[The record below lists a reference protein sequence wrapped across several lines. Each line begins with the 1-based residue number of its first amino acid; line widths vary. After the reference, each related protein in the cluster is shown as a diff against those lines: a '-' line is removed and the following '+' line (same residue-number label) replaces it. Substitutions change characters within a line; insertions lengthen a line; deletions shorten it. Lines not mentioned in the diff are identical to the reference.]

1 MNSTINKKILKE
13 YISEIIKE
21 DEEIQKAIMESS
33 KKYGIPYHQMEKIVS
48 NEINKIFI

>member
-21 DEEIQKAIMESS
+21 DDIFGGGGGGGGGAGVGNISS
-33 KKYGIPYHQMEKIVS
+33 
-48 NEINKIFI
+48 